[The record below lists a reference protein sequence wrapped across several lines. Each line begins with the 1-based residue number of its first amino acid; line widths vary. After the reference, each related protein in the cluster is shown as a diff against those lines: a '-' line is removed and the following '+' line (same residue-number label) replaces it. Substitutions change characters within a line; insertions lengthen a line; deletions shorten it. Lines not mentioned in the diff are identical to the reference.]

1 MNCISHGLRH
11 CDSERMHKRDHS
23 TLTSGSDRPAG
34 PTRMATLQEISHC
47 TVVGKSSKF
56 IALSATQVVAPLFLH
71 YTRCACQHRYRI
83 GQVHRLP
90 SGSDGVRVVR
100 VAYLLTPVCARLH
113 RQGRRPALCSLLH
126 AVLPQVCT
134 VVWQAYAQRT
144 DRRQVERRQADLL
157 QMDAVAYAL
166 ADVDPCLST
175 APIRR
180 REGGSAWWEAAT
192 RAGTDRA
199 YWSTA
204 PSWRREGGPPRMEAA
219 ACSLLDADY
228 ALLSTHANI

>member
-126 AVLPQVCT
+126 AVTRFCRRSARSYGRPMHRGLTGGRWKGDRLTCCRWTLLHMP
-134 VVWQAYAQRT
+134 WRT
-144 DRRQVERRQADLL
+144 WIPA
-157 QMDAVAYAL
+157 
-166 ADVDPCLST
+166 
-175 APIRR
+175 
-180 REGGSAWWEAAT
+180 
-192 RAGTDRA
+192 
-199 YWSTA
+199 
-204 PSWRREGGPPRMEAA
+204 
-219 ACSLLDADY
+219 
-228 ALLSTHANI
+228 